1 MERIV
6 KLMTNRG
13 PHDIRESASESMT
26 IRDLIDLLENYPM
39 DSKVVLAHRDYNYG
53 YIRESSFVIEDVET
67 YEEEQDRIRKEEE
80 EEERLEREE
89 EQKLENAISKVALAI
104 GDRFEFVEDTFFVW
118 NQFGRKVK
126 SRLYAVENVDDELYL
141 IHIPVGKE
149 NEDDW
154 HHNLNEFQSKE
165 VEKILELVIN
175 SKDVVLET
183 EIEIYH
189 DKDSLGLYDCE
200 CYDGFAICKNI
211 KTSRYVSLTYPKKA
225 DIDYDTAIQ
234 ILRYRG
240 LYNVSAEDITY
251 GDIMMYLG
259 EIEKN

>member
-67 YEEEQDRIRKEEE
+67 YEEEQERERREEE

-89 EQKLENAISKVALAI
+89 EQRLENAISKVALAI
-104 GDRFEFVEDTFFVW
+104 GDRFEFEEDTFLVW

-141 IHIPVGKE
+141 IHIPLGKE

-165 VEKILELVIN
+165 VEKILGLVIN
-175 SKDVVLET
+175 SKDIVLET
-183 EIEIYH
+183 EIELPNI
-189 DKDSLGLYDCE
+189 DGLFDCE
-200 CYDGFAICKNI
+200 CYDGYAICADDETNTKVI
-211 KTSRYVSLTYPKKA
+211 MTYPTLAEVLA
-225 DIDYDTAIQ
+225 DEDLCDK
-234 ILRYRG
+234 ILQYRG
-240 LYNVSAEDITY
+240 LCDLQAKDIHF
-251 GDIMMYLG
+251 GDIMMTLG
-259 EIEKN
+259 EIEK

>member
-6 KLMTNRG
+6 KLMTSRDAY
-13 PHDIRESASESMT
+13 DIRESASSSMSV
-26 IRDLIDLLENYPM
+26 RDLIERLEELPQ
-39 DSKVVLAHRDYNYG
+39 DSKIVLSFNRDYIFG
-53 YIRESSFVIEDVET
+53 DIRCDSFEIEDVET
-67 YEEEQDRIRKEEE
+67 YEEQ
-80 EEERLEREE
+80 EERERREE

-104 GDRFEFVEDTFFVW
+104 GDRFEFVEDTFLVW

-175 SKDVVLET
+175 SKNVVLET

-211 KTSRYVSLTYPKKA
+211 KTNTNAILTYPTLAEVLA
-225 DIDYDTAIQ
+225 DEDLCDK
-234 ILRYRG
+234 ILQYRG
-240 LYNVSAEDITY
+240 LHDLQAKDIHF
-251 GDIMMYLG
+251 GDIMMTLG
-259 EIEKN
+259 EIEK